1 VATKEVLSVKLVI
14 VLAMTHQTGVRLAK
28 VGFLLIL
35 IAGVWLV
42 AAEIP
47 ALNPARWARFRT
59 IVAGILLA
67 ISGVLLIIATRW
79 GGFG

>member
-1 VATKEVLSVKLVI
+1 MKEVLSMI
-14 VLAMTHQTGVRLAK
+14 PVLALARQTGVRLAE
-28 VGFLLIL
+28 VGFLLIV

-47 ALNPARWARFRT
+47 ALGASRWARFRT

-67 ISGVLLIIATRW
+67 SSGVLLIIATRW